1 MSISRSWFSKIP
13 PAFLI
18 LSLFGLY
25 LHTLAPGLTWA
36 NGGADGGDL
45 IAAAATGGIPH
56 PTGYPTYLLLAQI
69 FQAIP
74 LGSLAFRTNL
84 MSAVAT
90 SLAAGL
96 VYTLVMRFLSP
107 ANPKNYW
114 PAGLLAGYA
123 FGLAPLVWSQAV
135 ITEVYAL
142 HVFFIVLIIYLATFP
157 VSSSE
162 SRPKRLDGLLG
173 LVCGLALGNHVTSGL
188 LVPAALLTGSI
199 SRQPAIEGTPQAI
212 WGKLRSWR
220 LDWKVLLRQ
229 SVWLV
234 AGLSIYLLLPVR
246 ALSGSA
252 INWGGPLTPG
262 RFWWLVSGQL
272 YRDYYL
278 NMSIGEVLI
287 RLQAAAT
294 LLLEQFGYVGMI
306 LGIFG
311 LVFSFT
317 PSRLYVLT
325 VWTAAVSTIF
335 ALLYGAGDS
344 YVYLIPACASFA
356 IWISLGL
363 TGLIKSLS
371 HIRPRFAW
379 ILYPL
384 FLVYLFVMAIH
395 TFPVVDASHDLR
407 AEEFGNR
414 VLETAPESA
423 VLFVD
428 GDRAVFALW
437 YFHFALHERPDLAVL
452 ATDLLHFDWYQESL
466 RKAYPA
472 LVLPGPFP
480 FASTVIAANP
490 ERAYCYVTYDLQ
502 ADIAC
507 KDASGY

>member
-1 MSISRSWFSKIP
+1 MPFSRSWLSKIP
-13 PAFLI
+13 PVFLI

-25 LHTLAPGLTWA
+25 VRTLAPGLTWA

-45 IAAAATGGIPH
+45 IAAAATGGVPH
-56 PTGYPTYLLLAQI
+56 PTGYPTYLLLAQL
-69 FQAIP
+69 FQAMP

-90 SLAAGL
+90 CLAAGL
-96 VYTLVMRFLSP
+96 VYMLVTRFLSP
-107 ANPKNYW
+107 ASPIKYW

-123 FGLAPLVWSQAV
+123 FGLAPLVWSQGV

-142 HVFFIVLIIYLATFP
+142 QVFLITLIIYVATSP

-162 SRPKRLDGLLG
+162 SKRKRLDGLLG

-188 LVPAALLTGSI
+188 LVPAALLAVSI
-199 SRQPAIEGTPQAI
+199 SRQPAKAGSARTV
-212 WGKLRSWR
+212 WSGLRSWR
-220 LDWKVLLRQ
+220 LDWRALLRQ
-229 SVWLV
+229 SVWLG

-252 INWGGPLTPG
+252 INWGNPLTPG

-278 NMSIGEVLI
+278 NMTIGEVFI

-294 LLLEQFGYVGMI
+294 LLLEQFGYIGML
-306 LGIFG
+306 LGFIG
-311 LVFSFT
+311 LVYSFT
-317 PSRLYVLT
+317 ASRLYVLT
-325 VWTAAVSTIF
+325 AWTAAVSTIF

-344 YVYLIPACASFA
+344 YVYLIPVCASFA

-363 TGLIKSLS
+363 TGLIRNLAR
-371 HIRPRFAW
+371 IRPRLAW

-384 FLVYLFVMAIH
+384 FLVYFFVMAVP
-395 TFPVVDASHDLR
+395 TFPMVDASHDLQ
-407 AEEFGNR
+407 AEEFGKR
-414 VLETAPESA
+414 VLETAPEAA
-423 VLFVD
+423 VLFVE
-428 GDRAVFALW
+428 GDRAVFAMW
-437 YFHFALHERPDLAVL
+437 YFHFALHKRPDLAVL

-480 FASTVIAANP
+480 FPSTIVAANP
-490 ERAYCYVTYDLQ
+490 GRAYCYVKYELQ
-502 ADIAC
+502 PDIVC
-507 KDASGY
+507 DDAPEH